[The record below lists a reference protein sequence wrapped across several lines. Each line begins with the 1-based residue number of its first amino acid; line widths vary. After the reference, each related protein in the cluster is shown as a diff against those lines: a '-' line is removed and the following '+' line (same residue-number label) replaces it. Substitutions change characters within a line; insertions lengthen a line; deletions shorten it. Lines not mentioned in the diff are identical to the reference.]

1 MRNAGVKHYN
11 YQQMGD
17 KYLHDKIN
25 IFSFTVSD
33 YKTTWHFF
41 CSTSEEDTIL
51 HAITNALSVLPSLE
65 SMGICYTPQLKSINP
80 VPAVKYK
87 WYMNLRENPR

>member
-1 MRNAGVKHYN
+1 MA
-11 YQQMGD
+11 
-17 KYLHDKIN
+17 
-25 IFSFTVSD
+25 F
-33 YKTTWHFF
+33 FF

-65 SMGICYTPQLKSINP
+65 SMGICYTPQLKRINP